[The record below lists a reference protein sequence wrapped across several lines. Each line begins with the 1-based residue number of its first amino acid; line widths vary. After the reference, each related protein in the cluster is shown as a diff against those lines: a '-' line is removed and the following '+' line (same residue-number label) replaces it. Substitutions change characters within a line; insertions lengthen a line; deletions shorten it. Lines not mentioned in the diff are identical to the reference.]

1 MSPEVQAQITIP
13 TSLPPQAVMDSLS
26 VGHGYSWMV
35 LVPTPM
41 RIAHGSTS
49 DGDMPELLIVGKTL
63 LMSGGNEVYIGRLRR
78 MLEVLS
84 GTAVR
89 VRRDSDV

>member
-1 MSPEVQAQITIP
+1 
-13 TSLPPQAVMDSLS
+13 MDSLS
-26 VGHGYSWMV
+26 VGHGYSWIV
-35 LVPTPM
+35 LVPTPL
-41 RIAHGSTS
+41 RIAHGNAS

-84 GTAVR
+84 GTTVR
-89 VRRDSDV
+89 VRRDGDV

>member
-13 TSLPPQAVMDSLS
+13 TSLRPQAVMDSLS
-26 VGHGYSWMV
+26 VGHGYSWIV
-35 LVPTPM
+35 IVPTPLK
-41 RIAHGSTS
+41 IAHGSTTG
-49 DGDMPELLIVGKTL
+49 DDMPELLIVGKTL
-63 LMSGGNEVYIGRLRR
+63 LMSGGDEVYISRLRR

-89 VRRDSDV
+89 VRRDRDV

>member
-1 MSPEVQAQITIP
+1 MSTEVQAQITIP
-13 TSLPPQAVMDSLS
+13 TSLRPQAVMDSLS
-26 VGHGYSWMV
+26 IGHGYSWIV
-35 LVPTPM
+35 IVPRPL

-49 DGDMPELLIVGKTL
+49 GDDMPELLIVGKTL
-63 LMSGGNEVYIGRLRR
+63 LTSGGDEVYINRLRR

>member
-1 MSPEVQAQITIP
+1 LSTEVQAQITIP
-13 TSLPPQAVMDSLS
+13 TSLRPQAVMDSLS
-26 VGHGYSWMV
+26 VGHGYSWIV
-35 LVPTPM
+35 LVPTPV
-41 RIAHGSTS
+41 RIAHGSTLC
-49 DGDMPELLIVGKTL
+49 GDMPELLIVGKIL
-63 LMSGGNEVYIGRLRR
+63 LTSGGNEVYISRLRR

>member
-13 TSLPPQAVMDSLS
+13 TSLRPQAVMDSLS
-26 VGHGYSWMV
+26 VGHGYSWIV
-35 LVPTPM
+35 IVPTPL

-49 DGDMPELLIVGKTL
+49 GDDMPELLIVGKTL
-63 LMSGGNEVYIGRLRR
+63 LMSGGDEVYISRLRR

>member
-1 MSPEVQAQITIP
+1 LLTEVQAKITIP
-13 TSLPPQAVMDSLS
+13 ISLRPQAVMDSLS
-26 VGHGYSWMV
+26 IGHGYSWIV
-35 LVPTPM
+35 LVPTPV

-49 DGDMPELLIVGKTL
+49 GGDMPELLIVGKTL
-63 LMSGGNEVYIGRLRR
+63 LTSGGDEVYIDRLRR

-89 VRRDSDV
+89 IWRDSDV

>member
-13 TSLPPQAVMDSLS
+13 TSLRPQAVMDSLS
-26 VGHGYSWMV
+26 VGHGYSWIV
-35 LVPTPM
+35 IVPTPLK
-41 RIAHGSTS
+41 IAHGSTS
-49 DGDMPELLIVGKTL
+49 GDDMPELLIVGKTL
-63 LMSGGNEVYIGRLRR
+63 LMSGGDEVYINRLRR

-89 VRRDSDV
+89 VRRDRDV

>member
-1 MSPEVQAQITIP
+1 
-13 TSLPPQAVMDSLS
+13 MDSLS
-26 VGHGYSWMV
+26 VGHGYSWIV
-35 LVPTPM
+35 LVPTPL

-49 DGDMPELLIVGKTL
+49 GGDLPELLIVGKIL
-63 LMSGGNEVYIGRLRR
+63 LMSGGNEVYISRLRR

-84 GTAVR
+84 GTSVR

>member
-1 MSPEVQAQITIP
+1 
-13 TSLPPQAVMDSLS
+13 MDSLS
-26 VGHGYSWMV
+26 VGHGYSWIV
-35 LVPTPM
+35 IVPTPL

-49 DGDMPELLIVGKTL
+49 GDDMPELLIVGKTL
-63 LMSGGNEVYIGRLRR
+63 LMSGGDEVYISRLRR

-89 VRRDSDV
+89 VRRDRDV

>member
-1 MSPEVQAQITIP
+1 MSTEVQAQITIP
-13 TSLPPQAVMDSLS
+13 TSLRPQAVMDSLS
-26 VGHGYSWMV
+26 IGHGYSWIV

-41 RIAHGSTS
+41 RIAHGRTLC
-49 DGDMPELLIVGKTL
+49 GDMPELLIVGKTL
-63 LMSGGNEVYIGRLRR
+63 LTSGGNEVYIGRLRR

-84 GTAVR
+84 GTVVK